1 MNRQDAV
8 MFIAAFQGRS
18 KMDYELY
25 RLSIFPGNRQLS
37 PPQVAGCSEFYG
49 KPANQVKT
57 NVVQQNLP

>member
-25 RLSIFPGNRQLS
+25 LLSMFPGNRQLS
-37 PPQVAGCSEFYG
+37 PLQIAGC
-49 KPANQVKT
+49 
-57 NVVQQNLP
+57 